1 MTFRDLEVICED
13 GPVIAVNKPPG
24 LISQGAPAGVPSL
37 IGLVKDYLK
46 DKYNKPG
53 EVYLGVPH
61 RIDRPVSGVVV
72 FSRNSKCAARLAEQF
87 AKREVRKTYM
97 AVLECPPT
105 EESGT
110 LNDWLYRIPNEP
122 RVIVCGADH
131 PDAKQAVLHYKIL
144 KRAKGKALV
153 EIDLGTGRMHQI
165 RIQFGSR
172 GWPIIGDDQYGAT
185 ASFPGSH
192 RDVTRE
198 SPIALHAARLI
209 IQHPVRYEPLPI
221 LAPIP
226 RTWNE
231 FGFGVVKLDDGL
243 NDAPRRPDCIG
254 DAGDEG

>member
-46 DKYNKPG
+46 DKYHKPG

-87 AKREVRKTYM
+87 ALRQVRKTYL

-105 EESGT
+105 EETGT
-110 LNDWLYRIPNEP
+110 LTDWLYRIPDQP
-122 RVIVCGADH
+122 KVIVCGPDH
-131 PDAKQAVLHYKIL
+131 EDAKQAILHYKIL
-144 KRAKGKALV
+144 KKHKGRALV

-172 GWPIIGDDQYGAT
+172 GWPIIGDDQYGST
-185 ASFPGSH
+185 MNFPGTT
-192 RDVTRE
+192 RDTQRE

-231 FGFGVVKLDDGL
+231 FGFGEVKLDEGGRV
-243 NDAPRRPDCIG
+243 ARP
-254 DAGDEG
+254 

>member
-24 LISQGAPAGVPSL
+24 LISQGAPIGTPCL

-46 DKYNKPG
+46 HKYDKPG

-87 AKREVRKTYM
+87 AERVVKKTYL
-97 AVLECPPT
+97 AVLERPPN
-105 EESGT
+105 EEAGT
-110 LNDWLYRIPNEP
+110 LTDWLYRIPNEP
-122 RVIVCGADH
+122 KVIVCGPDH
-131 PDAKQAVLHYKIL
+131 EDAKQAILHYKVL
-144 KRAKGKALV
+144 QRAKGRALV

-165 RIQFGSR
+165 RIQLGSR
-172 GWPIIGDDQYGAT
+172 GWPIIGDDQYGST
-185 ASFPGSH
+185 VLFPGIS
-192 RDVTRE
+192 RETQRE

-221 LAPIP
+221 LAPVP

-231 FGFGVVKLDDGL
+231 FAFGQVKLDNG
-243 NDAPRRPDCIG
+243 P
-254 DAGDEG
+254 E